1 MRRLSLSRSAMC
13 IDTWLG
19 CFRFE
24 LGVFASS
31 MCGVCPGENM
41 SSFFGQKSSV
51 LVLGTRNESC
61 RQFVLWLARFVTE
74 PINTMVRTIPHP
86 GDDVRRV

>member
-1 MRRLSLSRSAMC
+1 MC

-51 LVLGTRNESC
+51 FVLGTRNESC
-61 RQFVLWLARFVTE
+61 RQFVLWLIGFATE
-74 PINTMVRTIPHP
+74 LNRTMVR
-86 GDDVRRV
+86 RRSHASVHVWRS